1 MTERPSAA
9 WAPPGPVESVYAGRG
24 LSVPAE
30 PMQTRTKAERA
41 SLPSGENEGA
51 PLVSVVLP
59 TYNEREA
66 LPPLLR
72 ALGEVLS
79 RRTFRSEIVVVDD
92 DSPDGTAD
100 AARSTTLPVPLT
112 VRVRK
117 GERGLASAI
126 LLGLGE
132 ARGRVA
138 VVMDADG
145 SHPVETVLP
154 LVRAVVED
162 GAEMALAS
170 RYMSGGETRDWP
182 LGRQLIS
189 HGATFLARP
198 LTSARDPMTGF
209 FALDRAILSRSPL
222 DPVGYK
228 LALEIL
234 VRARPSPIK
243 AVPFVFTER
252 SAGRSKMGAREVVR
266 YLRHLGRL
274 YRFRIF
280 TRGPSGS
287 GPGGPGG
294 ASRRPNER
302 LDPQG

>member
-1 MTERPSAA
+1 MAIPQAVDRSFPSSPDDD
-9 WAPPGPVESVYAGRG
+9 PP
-24 LSVPAE
+24 
-30 PMQTRTKAERA
+30 
-41 SLPSGENEGA
+41 
-51 PLVSVVLP
+51 PLVTVVLP

-66 LPPLLR
+66 LPPLLLS
-72 ALGEVLS
+72 LGETLS
-79 RRTFRSEIVVVDD
+79 PQPFRSEVLVVDD
-92 DSPDGTAD
+92 DSPDGTA
-100 AARSTTLPVPLT
+100 AVARATALPVPLT

-126 LLGLGE
+126 LLGLRE

-145 SHPVETVLP
+145 SHPAVTVVP
-154 LVRAVVED
+154 LVRAVVEG

-182 LGRQLIS
+182 FFRRLIS

-198 LTSARDPMTGF
+198 LTSAHDPMSGF
-209 FALDRAILSRSPL
+209 FALDRGILARATL

-234 VRARPSPIK
+234 VRCRPAPIK
-243 AVPFVFTER
+243 EVPFVFTER
-252 SAGRSKMGAREVVR
+252 SVGRSKMGTQEMMR

-274 YRFRIF
+274 YRFRLLPRRL
-280 TRGPSGS
+280 RGPGRGGS
-287 GPGGPGG
+287 GDPSPRPGEGV
-294 ASRRPNER
+294 
-302 LDPQG
+302 DPQG